1 MKLNYLYRSSDLLIS
16 PATFCNGPHIV
27 SEASLNNLPVVS
39 FDQGIAKDAII
50 NGMNGYKTQCFDIQ
64 KFAKNMIKVLF
75 YGNLK
80 FNNEIIAQLNKSYN
94 SQNEIKKILSF
105 SKLN

>member
-1 MKLNYLYRSSDLLIS
+1 MIS

-27 SEASLNNLPVVS
+27 SEATLNNLPIVS
-39 FDQGIAKDAII
+39 FDQGIAEDAIM

-64 KFAKNMIKVLF
+64 QFAKNMIKVLF
-75 YGNLK
+75 YNNFK
-80 FNNEIIAQLNKSYN
+80 FNNKSIAQLKKSYN
-94 SQNEIKKILSF
+94 SKYEIKKILSF